1 MATETVDNKSIV
13 DDAIRRPLGFVFGQT
28 QGMGS

>member
-1 MATETVDNKSIV
+1 MATETVTTKASST
-13 DDAIRRPLGFVFGQT
+13 DAIRRPLGFVFGQT